1 MLDLTSLTDW
11 QWAGL
16 VGIALV
22 SLALGGI
29 LRRNSSQDQ
38 GPHHPDAEF
47 KDAREEAE
55 LTLLQLH
62 QVQEELEQTFLA
74 DQNKQSQINT
84 LQEQL
89 QQAQQQLKAS
99 APTSPDRTSQLEA
112 ELKDAREEAK
122 LTLLQL
128 HQVQEE
134 LEHYFLE
141 SRDLQQKLDQFETTS
156 KTAQQNEL
164 RDDQVALLQSLKLR
178 IHNLI
183 LEKNSKQTS
192 HSDPERLE
200 VMLLRQQALLRR
212 CSQLLK
218 NQHRFNKAQQK
229 PSPDQDNDLVFL

>member
-1 MLDLTSLTDW
+1 MLDFTSLTDW

-38 GPHHPDAEF
+38 GPHHPG
-47 KDAREEAE
+47 AE
-55 LTLLQLH
+55 LPFQDLT
-62 QVQEELEQTFLA
+62 T
-74 DQNKQSQINT
+74 
-84 LQEQL
+84 
-89 QQAQQQLKAS
+89 
-99 APTSPDRTSQLEA
+99 PQLEA
-112 ELKDAREEAK
+112 ELKDAREEAE

-183 LEKNSKQTS
+183 LEKNSKRTN

-229 PSPDQDNDLVFL
+229 PSPDQDTDLVFL

>member
-1 MLDLTSLTDW
+1 MLDFKSLTDW
-11 QWAGL
+11 QWASLG
-16 VGIALV
+16 GIALV
-22 SLALGGI
+22 SLALSGI
-29 LRRNSSQDQ
+29 LRRNSIQDQ
-38 GPHHPDAEF
+38 GPHRTDADHPSQDLTPKLEAEL

-74 DQNKQSQINT
+74 DQNKQTQINA

-89 QQAQQQLKAS
+89 QQAQQQLEAS
-99 APTSPDRTSQLEA
+99 VPTTPDLTPKLEA
-112 ELKDAREEAK
+112 ELKDAREEAE

-141 SRDLQQKLDQFETTS
+141 SRDLQQKLDQLETTS

-164 RDDQVALLQSLKLR
+164 RDDQVALLQSLKPR

-183 LEKNSKQTS
+183 LEKNSKRTN
-192 HSDPERLE
+192 HSEPERLE
-200 VMLLRQQALLRR
+200 VMLVRQQALLRR
-212 CSQLLK
+212 CSQLLRG
-218 NQHRFNKAQQK
+218 QHRSCKT
-229 PSPDQDNDLVFL
+229 